1 MNKKGISVLLTM
13 ALALA
18 TPLYALAETIPAN
31 GVYEGSAN
39 GMGGAVKVAVTVED
53 GKISDVEVL
62 EHKETAGISDPA
74 IEQIP
79 QAIVEAQSTD
89 VEAVTGATVT
99 SEAIK

>member
-13 ALALA
+13 ALAMA
-18 TPLYALAETIPAN
+18 TPLYAMAEAIPAN

-89 VEAVTGATVT
+89 VEGLPARP
-99 SEAIK
+99 

>member
-13 ALALA
+13 ALAMA
-18 TPLYALAETIPAN
+18 MPLYAMAEAIPAN

-79 QAIVEAQSTD
+79 RRSSMRRAPMLRLLPARP
-89 VEAVTGATVT
+89 
-99 SEAIK
+99 